1 MEFEKLLMELQQVVD
16 KLDNPQTGLD
26 EGIAL
31 FNRGIELSKQCMQLL
46 NESKGKVSLLK
57 KELDAVTA
65 EAFDVDG
72 NND

>member
-1 MEFEKLLMELQQVVD
+1 MEFEKLLNELQQVVD

-31 FNRGIELSKQCMQLL
+31 FNRGIELSKQCMQVL

-57 KELDAVTA
+57 KELDTVTA
-65 EAFDVDG
+65 EAFDVDTD
-72 NND
+72 N

>member
-1 MEFEKLLMELQQVVD
+1 MEFEKLLIELQQVVD

-72 NND
+72 DNN

>member
-1 MEFEKLLMELQQVVD
+1 MEFEKLLIELQQVVD

-57 KELDAVTA
+57 KELDTVTA

-72 NND
+72 DNN

>member
-1 MEFEKLLMELQQVVD
+1 MEFEKLLNELQQVVE

-31 FNRGIELSKQCMQLL
+31 FNRGIELSKQCIALL

-65 EAFDVDG
+65 VAFDVDG
-72 NND
+72 DNN

>member
-1 MEFEKLLMELQQVVD
+1 MEFEKLLVELQSVVD
-16 KLDNPQTGLD
+16 KLDQPTTGLD

-57 KELDAVTA
+57 KELDTVTA
-65 EAFDVDG
+65 EAFDVDAD
-72 NND
+72 NN

>member
-1 MEFEKLLMELQQVVD
+1 MEFEKLLIELQQVVD

-57 KELDAVTA
+57 IELDTVTA

-72 NND
+72 DNN

>member
-1 MEFEKLLMELQQVVD
+1 MEFEKLLSELQQVVD

-31 FNRGIELSKQCMQLL
+31 FNRGIELSKQIMQVL

-57 KELDAVTA
+57 KELDTVTS

-72 NND
+72 DN

>member
-1 MEFEKLLMELQQVVD
+1 MEFEKLLKELQEVVD
-16 KLDNPQTGLD
+16 KLDQPTTGLD

-31 FNRGIELSKQCMQLL
+31 FNRGIELSKQCMQVL

-65 EAFDVDG
+65 TAFDVDSD
-72 NND
+72 NN

>member
-1 MEFEKLLMELQQVVD
+1 MEFEKLLSELQQVVD

-31 FNRGIELSKQCMQLL
+31 FNRGIELSKQCMQVL

-57 KELDAVTA
+57 KELDTVTA

-72 NND
+72 DN

>member
-1 MEFEKLLMELQQVVD
+1 MEFEKLLIELQQVVD

-57 KELDAVTA
+57 KELDTVTA

-72 NND
+72 EN